1 MLELSHIPKLS
12 KSLFYTPK
20 RDKHLFLNTDLP
32 DWLVLNQNAAYIVNL
47 IDGQKTI
54 ADILNFLV
62 SLEANISEFELLDL
76 LMSLKKHGIIDDNNL
91 IEQKC
96 EASIKASIHPKLHIV
111 HIKLTDECNL
121 SCKYCYAES
130 GAVAYKSF
138 LSLEELKK
146 IADDVKNIT
155 THVSYVLSGGEPLLY
170 PQIFEFMEYL
180 KNLGNTIYLLTN
192 GMYITEEN
200 ASVIAKFCSI
210 IKISLDGSNEEVNS
224 ITRGKNSFASAFKG
238 YELLVKEGA
247 NVQISMTVT
256 KANIHDISNMVDLFG
271 NRLTLQPFFKSGRGA
286 VNDDLQITGVEYYQ
300 AMANVDGFKP
310 MARIGELL
318 EGVRGR
324 GVTKCAMADGEISI
338 SENGD
343 VFPCQMLAEEEFRGG
358 NIKTDRIEDILNS
371 VIFKEVASFSSLTN
385 EDCSVCPIKLLC
397 GGACRARSYAETG
410 NLYQNSEFCSY
421 EKLAY
426 INGIFENSE
435 FK

>member
-1 MLELSHIPKLS
+1 MDLSFVPKLS

-20 RDKHLFLNTDLP
+20 RGKHLFLNTDLP

-54 ADILNFLV
+54 GDIFNFLI
-62 SLEANISEFELLDL
+62 SLNSKTSESELLEL
-76 LMSLKKHGIIDDNNL
+76 FISLQKHGIINDDEL
-91 IEQKC
+91 VKQKF
-96 EASIKASIHPKLHIV
+96 AVSKKINSHPKLHLV

-138 LSLEELKK
+138 LSLDELKK
-146 IADDVKNIT
+146 IADDVKKIVNHADFT
-155 THVSYVLSGGEPLLY
+155 LSGGEPFLY
-170 PQIFEFMEYL
+170 PHLMEYMEYL
-180 KNLGNTIYLLTN
+180 KSLENNIFLLTN
-192 GMYITEEN
+192 GMYITKAN
-200 ASVIAKFCSI
+200 VSKIAKLCSL
-210 IKISLDGSNEEVNS
+210 IKISIDGSSEEINS
-224 ITRGKNSFASAFKG
+224 ITRGKSSFEGAYRG
-238 YELLVKEGA
+238 YKMLLDEGA
-247 NVQISMTVT
+247 NVYITMTVT
-256 KANIHDISNMVDLFG
+256 KANINDIPNMVKLFG
-271 NRLTLQPFFKSGRGA
+271 NRLTLQPFFKAGRGTD
-286 VNDDLQITGVEYYQ
+286 NDNLQITGLEYYQ
-300 AMANVDGFKP
+300 AMASIDGFKP
-310 MARIGELL
+310 IGRIGELL
-318 EGVRGR
+318 EVLRGR

-371 VIFKEVASFSSLTN
+371 VVFKEVASFSSLTN

-397 GGACRARSYAETG
+397 GGACRARSYLETG
-410 NLYQNSEFCSY
+410 SLFQNSEFCSY